1 MSPRAKA
8 SVFLVLAFVLGVAA
22 GALGFGV
29 YLRQTSGRPTGPER
43 FQNAI
48 LHRLSSE
55 LDLQPEQ
62 RARVESILRE
72 TGQEFSR
79 LREEMRP
86 RFREIRA
93 RSRERIRGVLDAQQQ
108 AKFESLS
115 ADWDRRAERWRR

>member
-1 MSPRAKA
+1 MSSRAKA
-8 SVFLVLAFVLGVAA
+8 SLFLVLAFVLGLAA

-29 YLRQTSGRPTGPER
+29 YLRQTTGRAGGPER
-43 FQNAI
+43 YQTAI
-48 LHRLSSE
+48 LRRLSSE

-62 RARVESILRE
+62 RARVEAILRE

-93 RSRERIRGVLDAQQQ
+93 RSRQRIREALEPAQQ

-115 ADWDRRAERWRR
+115 AEWDRRAERWRR